1 LQGAVFTRDLGAAL
15 RFSEDFE
22 VGPLWIN
29 EVTRFRRDPFERL
42 LHNRADGHFPT
53 SARSGC
59 DRHVPEAWGS
69 PLVGTASMV
78 RYFILFSIRSRRS
91 AAIFLGPRT
100 TQGFQRRAERQTCC
114 KGRISDSRELRVK
127 RATRC
132 SANHTENKTGCGL
145 AFRRRQLQVIAAVAA
160 HARRLPPGASTP
172 DDSLTTP
179 DCRRVSYG

>member
-59 DRHVPEAWGS
+59 DRHVPEAWDHPWS
-69 PLVGTASMV
+69 LRPPWRLAPRLNVF
-78 RYFILFSIRSRRS
+78 RYFIGVFGTD
-91 AAIFLGPRT
+91 AALGRNFLGPAHT
-100 TQGFQRRAERQTCC
+100 CGFNVARNARRAA
-114 KGRISDSRELRVK
+114 KVAYRIAVSYASNVRRAAPLTILKIK
-127 RATRC
+127 RAAGWLFGAASCKLSLPSQLMRG
-132 SANHTENKTGCGL
+132 GC
-145 AFRRRQLQVIAAVAA
+145 RPVLQ
-160 HARRLPPGASTP
+160 H
-172 DDSLTTP
+172 LTTA
-179 DCRRVSYG
+179 